1 MNIPKF
7 LLSGS
12 ILCFFVFSNVAHAQ
26 QESFVRSLQQV
37 ANNLNANKNSGNNKV
52 VENDSREVIKTEKY
66 KWKSGYKDNVG
77 EMELKYFNDKTVL
90 ININTVCGTHPCFV
104 EDVKGILNNNI
115 IEVNEKKEE
124 MIIQF
129 KIKLMKNRAIIEHG
143 DNDESLHYFCGM
155 RAGFGGEYIKK

>member
-1 MNIPKF
+1 MNITKF

-37 ANNLNANKNSGNNKV
+37 ANNLNANKNSGKNKV

-90 ININTVCGTHPCFV
+90 ININAVCGTHPCLV
-104 EDVKGILNNNI
+104 ET
-115 IEVNEKKEE
+115 
-124 MIIQF
+124 
-129 KIKLMKNRAIIEHG
+129 
-143 DNDESLHYFCGM
+143 
-155 RAGFGGEYIKK
+155 